1 MHPRAH
7 QLLRADAPSGMRGS
21 LSAIPVT
28 ADDAPTKLV
37 TEAVNRAG
45 GQTNM
50 RRSSTVVSNFG
61 TEAHDNDEFAMRGE
75 SLLRL
80 CQQQKPD
87 MFLFARAVAS
97 VVDGGR
103 VLSAALFAM
112 TIQNDNQEPLQLRQ
126 VLRKCSQRKED
137 FKSKTGWKE
146 RLVVLKED
154 SVEYYIKPKTKEEEL
169 DPPKKSLKGIIA
181 LKNSTTTAVTFPN
194 VEHALEIKT
203 PTGKKPFYFLA
214 FDNPDDLLVWR
225 DGVNAI
231 INKVSDKKAVFVLR
245 NTVPHDPAGV
255 LSQARML
262 GLDALRII
270 SAFKHPDPYN
280 NPEIELPRMLE
291 RFQADVRKLC
301 TKRI

>member
-1 MHPRAH
+1 
-7 QLLRADAPSGMRGS
+7 
-21 LSAIPVT
+21 
-28 ADDAPTKLV
+28 
-37 TEAVNRAG
+37 
-45 GQTNM
+45 
-50 RRSSTVVSNFG
+50 
-61 TEAHDNDEFAMRGE
+61 MRGE

-112 TIQNDNQEPLQLRQ
+112 TIQNDNQGAILGIARYSRDAEPLQLRQ

-154 SVEYYIKPKTKEEEL
+154 SLEYYVKPKTKEEEA
-169 DPPKKSLKGIIA
+169 DPPKKTLKGVIA

-280 NPEIELPRMLE
+280 NPVRPLVDRM
-291 RFQADVRKLC
+291 RGP
-301 TKRI
+301 